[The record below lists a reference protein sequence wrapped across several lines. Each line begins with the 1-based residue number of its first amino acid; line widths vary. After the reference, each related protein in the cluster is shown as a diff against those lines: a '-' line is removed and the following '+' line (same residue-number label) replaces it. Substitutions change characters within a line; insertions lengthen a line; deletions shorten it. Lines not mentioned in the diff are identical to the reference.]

1 MKKKKKV
8 QKMTGNTREIS
19 LTSKHKHSNNS
30 KGYSKVVITHKP
42 STSEGNFLGF
52 AKHFCRIKQV
62 TLDRNPSPGIVT
74 SLCLLCSLSV
84 SHSAP
89 D

>member
-1 MKKKKKV
+1 MRKKKRV
-8 QKMTGNTREIS
+8 QKMMGNTREIS
-19 LTSKHKHSNNS
+19 LTSKHKHSNNP

-42 STSEGNFLGF
+42 SISEGNFFGF
-52 AKHFCRIKQV
+52 AKHFCRTKQV
-62 TLDRNPSPGIVT
+62 TLDRNPSPGLVT
-74 SLCLLCSLSV
+74 SLCLSCSLSV